1 VEGMTTTYD
10 YVIVSYPNRQRRY
23 GLLAPAILHIKNTK
37 TAIDEDIKIEEDEK
51 IKINDD
57 WLWEEYI

>member
-1 VEGMTTTYD
+1 
-10 YVIVSYPNRQRRY
+10 
-23 GLLAPAILHIKNTK
+23 LAPAILHIKNTK
-37 TAIDEDIKIEEDEK
+37 TAIDEDIKIEEVEK